1 MSFVVGFSGSP
12 RRDGNTHF
20 LVKEA
25 LAAAEAAG
33 AKVRF
38 YDLNETPV
46 SGCQACMACKEPGHE
61 GRCAVDDA
69 YTAMNKDMW
78 RADAIVFGAPVYI
91 GYWSGQAKN
100 FIDRW
105 YCFRGREGY
114 HFPPGKRAAFICT
127 CGAKAESYQD
137 LLDKQ
142 VAWMRRL
149 GMETKALMAASM
161 SGKDAASGNAA
172 LKAEANAIGT
182 WLASGQE
189 QG

>member
-1 MSFVVGFSGSP
+1 MIVQIVVGFSGSP
-12 RRDGNTHF
+12 RPDGNTHF

-33 AKVRF
+33 AEVRF

-46 SGCQACMACKEPGHE
+46 RGCQACMACKEPGHE

-69 YTAMNKDMW
+69 FTAMNEDIR
-78 RADAIVFGAPVYI
+78 RADALVFGAPVYI

-105 YCFRGREGY
+105 YCYRSRNAY
-114 HFPPGKRAAFICT
+114 HFPPVKRAAMVCT
-127 CGAKAESYQD
+127 CGADAESYQG

-142 VAWMRRL
+142 VSWMTDRL
-149 GMETKALMAASM
+149 GLDTRGLMAANL
-161 SGKDAASGNAA
+161 SGKDAAAGRVELVS
-172 LKAEANAIGT
+172 KAREIGA
-182 WLASGQE
+182 WLA